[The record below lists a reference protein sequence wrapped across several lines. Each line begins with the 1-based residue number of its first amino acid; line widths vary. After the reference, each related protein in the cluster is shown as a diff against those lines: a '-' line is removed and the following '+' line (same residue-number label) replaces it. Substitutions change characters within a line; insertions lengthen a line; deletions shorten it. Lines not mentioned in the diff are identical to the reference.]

1 MGIRQLQQVV
11 ATVAQLQIDSVNV
24 AVRAHAMPIFSRM
37 GPYGL
42 DLLERAAGRSPRRL
56 FEYWGHAASLID
68 VGLQPALR
76 HRMAAQ
82 AGRPWRDVE
91 RIRADHPGLFDDV
104 LALIERSGPVTARQ
118 VEHPDGRTAGSW
130 WNWSDA
136 KYVLEWLF
144 ATGEVTV
151 SGRNTQF
158 ERLYELPQRTL
169 PAAVWNQPTPNQA
182 EAELIL
188 VRRAAAALGIAS
200 VRCLADYF
208 RMSVAAAGAAI
219 ARLLATGE
227 LIETPVRGW
236 DRPTYLWHGARV
248 PRRLHVN
255 ALVSPFD
262 SLVFERR
269 RLLDLF
275 GVSYRIELY
284 TPAAQRRYGYYVY
297 LFVMDDAIAARVD
310 LKAARGRGL
319 LLVQSAWLEPGCPR
333 AETAARLNATLT
345 SMAQWL
351 GLGGVQVMGVGTLA
365 AALLASAD

>member
-1 MGIRQLQQVV
+1 M
-11 ATVAQLQIDSVNV
+11 AQLQIDSVNV
-24 AVRAHAMPIFSRM
+24 AVRAHALPIFSRL

-76 HRMAAQ
+76 HRMVAQ
-82 AGRPWRDVE
+82 AARPWRDVQ
-91 RIRADHPGLFDDV
+91 RIRADHPGLFDEV
-104 LALIERSGPVTARQ
+104 LALVERAGPVTARQ
-118 VEHPDGRTAGSW
+118 VEHPDSRTAGSW

-151 SGRNTQF
+151 SGRNPQF
-158 ERLYELPQRTL
+158 ERLYELPQRAI
-169 PAAVWNQPTPNQA
+169 PAAVLKAPTPDQS

-188 VRRAAAALGIAS
+188 VRRAAAALGVAT

-208 RMSVAAAGAAI
+208 RMSSAAAAAAT

-227 LIETPVRGW
+227 LIETAVRGW
-236 DRPTYLWHGARV
+236 DRPTYLWHEARV

-262 SLVFERR
+262 SLVFERQ

-275 GVSYRIELY
+275 GVHYRIELY

-297 LFVMDDAIAARVD
+297 LFVMDELIAARVD
-310 LKAARGRGL
+310 LKADRGRGV
-319 LLVQSAWLEPGCPR
+319 LLVQSAWLEPGCPV
-333 AETAARLNATLT
+333 AETAARLSDTLT
-345 SMAQWL
+345 SMAEWL

-365 AALLASAD
+365 AALMAAGGD